1 MSKYKFLYRK
11 KWPTLLHTKYVC
23 IFHTST
29 IIQDVLN
36 SLFSSVKKS
45 LMFFLKWKPKY
56 SIIYKTYLRLPP
68 LCLKLDIA
76 LSALWMDF
84 CTLFNFNEP
93 VPMPPGPRRL
103 NDQFFFSPW
112 YSAINWKKVR
122 KYLKVNIFRRDDF
135 CGGVKKNFKN
145 R

>member
-1 MSKYKFLYRK
+1 MSCISCLSINFCTEK
-11 KWPTLLHTKYVC
+11 KMAYPFSYQISMYS
-23 IFHTST
+23 IFHTSIPT
-29 IIQDVLN
+29 AQ
-36 SLFSSVKKS
+36 KS

-56 SIIYKTYLRLPP
+56 SITYIYKTYLRLPP

-112 YSAINWKKVR
+112 YSAIN
-122 KYLKVNIFRRDDF
+122 
-135 CGGVKKNFKN
+135 
-145 R
+145 